1 VLEVIEQVRAVTGHA
16 IPVKMEGRRAGDPAI
31 LIASSERARN
41 ELGWKPSRNNLR
53 VIIEDAWRW
62 HSNHP
67 KGYNDSL

>member
-1 VLEVIEQVRAVTGHA
+1 
-16 IPVKMEGRRAGDPAI
+16 MEGRRAGDPAI